1 MSTGQLHP
9 SESSQ
14 ELQRRLYLCAKS
26 SRNRR
31 FHALYDR
38 ISRSDILL
46 QAWREVSSNKGSAG
60 VDKMTISEIKS
71 IGVNKFLQE
80 VKEELENHSYIPSP
94 VKRVYIPKSDGSLR
108 QRPLGIPTVKD
119 RLIQQACKI
128 IIEPIF
134 EADFLDCSYGFRP
147 GRNCHQAIIRTKWS
161 LVYKWWVVDCDIQS
175 FFDRLGQGKLMS
187 LLQKRISDRRV
198 LKLIRQWLEAGVMED
213 GFRMRTEMGTPQG
226 GVVSPLL
233 ANIYLHELDKVWS
246 QNDYLGVFVRYADD
260 FVAIC
265 RTEKNAVKALKL
277 IEDTVKSLEL
287 NLHPDK
293 TRIVNMEKEGFD
305 FLGFHFHKREN
316 LKKNQ
321 ILPYIWPSPKAMKSV
336 RSKLHDITARN
347 NLYKPVKEIVLK
359 LNEVIR
365 GWRNYFR
372 IGNST
377 NKFRQL
383 DRYVKMR
390 LIKFARNKK
399 GQKRYKFRLKTF
411 LKWYFQCGL
420 ERFYFKWVC
429 NQRILKRI
437 GKKVVGKPYEGKPHV
452 RFDAAGDGT
461 R

>member
-1 MSTGQLHP
+1 M
-9 SESSQ
+9 
-14 ELQRRLYLCAKS
+14 
-26 SRNRR
+26 
-31 FHALYDR
+31 
-38 ISRSDILL
+38 
-46 QAWREVSSNKGSAG
+46 QAWKDVSSNKGSAG
-60 VDKMTISEIKS
+60 IDKMTIGEVKS

-80 VKEELENHSYIPSP
+80 IKEELENHSYIPSP

-119 RLIQQACKI
+119 RLIQQACKM

-147 GRNCHQAIIRTKWS
+147 ERNCHQAIIRAKWS

-175 FFDRLGQGKLMS
+175 FFDRLGQSILMS

-198 LKLIRQWLEAGVMED
+198 LKLIRQWLEAGVIED
-213 GFRMRTEMGTPQG
+213 GFKMRTEMGTPQG

-246 QNDYLGVFVRYADD
+246 QNDYLGIFVRYADD
-260 FVAIC
+260 FIAIC
-265 RTEKNAVKALKL
+265 KTEKNALKALKL
-277 IEDTVKSLEL
+277 IEDTVKSLDL
-287 NLHPDK
+287 NLHPEK

-321 ILPYIWPSPKAMKSV
+321 ILPYIWPSQKAMKSV
-336 RSKLHDITARN
+336 RFKIHNITAKE
-347 NLYKPVKEIVLK
+347 NLHKPIDELVFK

-372 IGNST
+372 VGNST
-377 NKFRQL
+377 LKFQQL
-383 DRYVKMR
+383 DKYVLMR
-390 LIKFARNKK
+390 LIKFARNKM
-399 GQKRYKFRLKTF
+399 GQKRYKFRLRYF
-411 LKWYFQCGL
+411 VRWYFQSNL

-429 NQRILKRI
+429 NQRFTQKHQE
-437 GKKVVGKPYEGKPHV
+437 EGC
-452 RFDAAGDGT
+452 R
-461 R
+461 